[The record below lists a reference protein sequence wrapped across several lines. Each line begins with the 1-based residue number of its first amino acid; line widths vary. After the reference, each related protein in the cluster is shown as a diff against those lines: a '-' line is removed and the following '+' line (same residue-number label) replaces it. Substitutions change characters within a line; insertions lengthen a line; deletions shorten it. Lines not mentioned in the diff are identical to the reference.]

1 MDRILIVDD
10 EPIIRF
16 GLRDFLTARGFEV
29 EEAETLES
37 ARRAFQRIRPDAVVL
52 DYALPDGNALDLIQD
67 LHAIDA
73 AVPVVLLTG
82 HASIDLAVR
91 AIKEGAENFLTK
103 PVELPALAIIL
114 DRALEHQRTRRK
126 QVARQSR
133 QAREVTNPFL
143 GTSQVIRALE
153 RETALALRSDG
164 PVLLQGETGT
174 GKGVLAR
181 WLHEQGSRG
190 QEAFVDL
197 NCAGLSRELLES
209 ELFGYARG
217 AFTGAVTDK
226 KGLFEVAHK
235 GTLFLD
241 ELGEL
246 DMAIQP
252 KILKVLEE
260 KRFRHLGETND
271 RFVDV
276 FLIAATN
283 RDLATEVRDGKFRSD
298 LYFRLSTFPITL
310 PSLRERSEDIPLLA
324 ENLLT
329 GLARDM
335 RRPGMRL
342 HPEAAEALRAYSWPG
357 NIRELRN
364 VLERAVLRAEREMI
378 QREDLR
384 FAAVLAEPAAL
395 HGGQTL
401 QQVEKQQI
409 EKALQDERGKVV
421 HAAQRLA
428 IPRSTL
434 YQKIKEHGI
443 DLSRYQP

>member
-16 GLRDFLTARGFEV
+16 GVRDFLTARGFEV
-29 EEAETLES
+29 EEADTLEA

-103 PVELPALAIIL
+103 PVELSALAVVL
-114 DRALEHQRTRRK
+114 DRALEHQRSRRR
-126 QVARQSR
+126 QAARQTR
-133 QAREVTNPFL
+133 QAREVVNPFL
-143 GTSQVIRALE
+143 GTSPAIRALAQE
-153 RETALALRSDG
+153 AALALRSDG

-174 GKGVLAR
+174 GKGILAR
-181 WLHEQGSRG
+181 WLHEQGSRS

-235 GTLFLD
+235 GSLFLD

-246 DMAIQP
+246 DAAIQP

-260 KRFRHLGETND
+260 KRFRHLGETTD
-271 RFVDV
+271 RY
-276 FLIAATN
+276 
-283 RDLATEVRDGKFRSD
+283 DGGSV
-298 LYFRLSTFPITL
+298 SP
-310 PSLRERSEDIPLLA
+310 
-324 ENLLT
+324 
-329 GLARDM
+329 
-335 RRPGMRL
+335 
-342 HPEAAEALRAYSWPG
+342 
-357 NIRELRN
+357 
-364 VLERAVLRAEREMI
+364 
-378 QREDLR
+378 
-384 FAAVLAEPAAL
+384 
-395 HGGQTL
+395 
-401 QQVEKQQI
+401 
-409 EKALQDERGKVV
+409 
-421 HAAQRLA
+421 
-428 IPRSTL
+428 
-434 YQKIKEHGI
+434 
-443 DLSRYQP
+443 